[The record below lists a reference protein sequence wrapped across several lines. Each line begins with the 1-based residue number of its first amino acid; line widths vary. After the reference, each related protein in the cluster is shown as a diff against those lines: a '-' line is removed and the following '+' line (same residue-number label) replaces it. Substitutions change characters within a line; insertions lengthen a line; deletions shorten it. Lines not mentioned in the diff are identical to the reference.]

1 MSEERVQ
8 KILAQAGFGSRRDC
22 EELIAAG
29 RVIVNGKVIILG
41 TKADQSVDKIQVDHK
56 PIPRIPQKV
65 YIALNKPRHVLSA
78 INQEDGR
85 TDVLKYVPND
95 VMLFPVGRLDFDSEG
110 LIFLTNDG
118 DFANKMAHPRYEH
131 EKEYLVE
138 VGKRPDSSQLE
149 IWRRG
154 VVLEDGYRTA
164 PANVDVIETLPDGA
178 WLRVILKEGR
188 KRQIRETGARI
199 GLPVFRIKRIRI
211 GSVKLGTLKTGEW
224 RYLGADEVQHLLGG
238 AIKKTSRKPELNM
251 GPDRSTLSKKD
262 GGSDNKK
269 IWRGTNAGNTVK
281 RTSTKRSATISS
293 ERIRPDTSS
302 SDKTP
307 WRSSSSSV
315 GRPSIGRTSKVS
327 EQRSTSPSPT
337 KARKSDRK
345 KSPE

>member
-1 MSEERVQ
+1 MTEERVQ

-41 TKADQSVDKIQVDHK
+41 TKADQSIDKIQVDHK

-164 PANVDVIETLPDGA
+164 PANVEVIETLPDGA

-188 KRQIRETGARI
+188 KRQIRETGTRI

-224 RYLGADEVQHLLGG
+224 RYLGTDEVQHLLGG
-238 AIKKTSRKPELNM
+238 AIKKTVRRSENSPGTDKPGFSREKNERERIKKSIEEKTDKP
-251 GPDRSTLSKKD
+251 PRRKSTPRSL
-262 GGSDNKK
+262 
-269 IWRGTNAGNTVK
+269 
-281 RTSTKRSATISS
+281 TITS

-302 SDKTP
+302 NKKTIRQTSTDSTE
-307 WRSSSSSV
+307 RSADRNISK
-315 GRPSIGRTSKVS
+315 RTWQK
-327 EQRSTSPSPT
+327 PNASPT
-337 KARKSDRK
+337 TRTRKPTRK
-345 KSPE
+345 